1 MDPSR
6 DFSARKALLHGILN
20 LFSRGWCPFGGEG
33 EDLDMGANREILHYA
48 RKMNDCRQ
56 EVMADEGAFAEL
68 TRLLTQREV
77 KRIYLISGKQTKK
90 LKLYDAFIET
100 LTLAG
105 VRCFIYSEVDKIPDA
120 RTVERCAAQCQTYNC
135 EAVVAFGGGTVID
148 VAKMVSVWVTNATKS
163 LYQLRGVGMIPNP
176 GVDLYAVATT
186 GCGAESS
193 AISFIQ
199 YEQQMCFFFSE
210 HLVPKTVVLDP
221 NLVLR
226 LPTDSFL
233 SASMLALTHAIE
245 AYVSSV
251 SPLFPADRANVMVA
265 VPIFFS
271 YLEPCYKHSVS
282 NEKYLQMMMAP
293 YYAGVASR
301 RIGFGPAH
309 CISMRI
315 AEKYGIPQGR
325 ACAAVLP
332 LILEMEFDVISAQL
346 AELARASHLCSA
358 KATQD
363 EAARSFIDGIRSLLR
378 RVNIPDTLTCLKAE
392 DYNGIME
399 MVLLDVKNWGCPVK
413 LNNRMRLSILRRLR

>member
-1 MDPSR
+1 M
-6 DFSARKALLHGILN
+6 
-20 LFSRGWCPFGGEG
+20 GEG
-33 EDLDMGANREILHYA
+33 EGLNMGANRDILHYV
-48 RKMNDCRQ
+48 RKMDDCRQ
-56 EVMADEGAFAEL
+56 EVLADEGAFAEL
-68 TRLLTQREV
+68 ARLLIAREV
-77 KRIYLISGKQTKK
+77 KRVYLISGKQTKK
-90 LKLYDAFIET
+90 LKLYDAFVET

-105 VRCFIYSEVDKIPDA
+105 IRVFIYSEVDKAPDA

-135 EAVVAFGGGTVID
+135 EVVVAFGGGKVID
-148 VAKMVSVWVTNATKS
+148 VAKMVSVWVTNPNKS

-186 GCGAESS
+186 GSGAEGS
-193 AISFIQ
+193 AVSIIE
-199 YEQQMCFFFSE
+199 YEQQMCFFLSE

-251 SPLFPADRANVMVA
+251 APLFPADRANVMVA

-271 YLEPCYKHSVS
+271 YLEQCYKHSVT

-301 RIGFGPAH
+301 RIGFGPTH
-309 CISMRI
+309 CLAMRI
-315 AEKYGIPQGR
+315 SEKYGIPPGR
-325 ACAAVLP
+325 ACAAILP
-332 LILEMEFDVISAQL
+332 LFLEAEFDVIYKNL
-346 AELARASHLCSA
+346 AELAFASHLCSA
-358 KATQD
+358 KATQT
-363 EAARSFIDGIRSLLR
+363 EAARAFIEGIRSLLR
-378 RVNIPDTLTCLKAE
+378 RLNIPETLTCLKAE

-399 MVLLDVKNWGCPVK
+399 MVLLDAKNWGCLVK
-413 LNNRMRLSILRRLR
+413 LTNRLLLSILRQLK